1 MSAHLP
7 QSAAPWQARFEEVRQ
22 RLLAHP
28 IYDEVTSLE
37 RVRVFMEHHVFAV
50 WDFMSLL
57 KRLQQVVTCVHVPW
71 MPPPH
76 REMARFVNEIV
87 LGEESDE
94 DGRGG
99 HASHFELY
107 LEAMSECGANA
118 EPMHLY
124 LHLLN
129 TAEDAVPALKAVP
142 IPPAVRDFVSWN
154 LELARHGAPHCVAAA
169 FFYGRE
175 DVIPEMFTHLARK
188 LQGQGH
194 EVDRLVYY
202 MRRHIELDQDEHGPL
217 AEKLLAELCANQP
230 ERWNEAAETAC
241 QALESRIALWDAV
254 LHAMRTRA

>member
-71 MPPPH
+71 MPPLH

-99 HASHFELY
+99 HASHFEL
-107 LEAMSECGANA
+107 
-118 EPMHLY
+118 
-124 LHLLN
+124 
-129 TAEDAVPALKAVP
+129 TTPALSKLWE
-142 IPPAVRDFVSWN
+142 D
-154 LELARHGAPHCVAAA
+154 ELATMRLRIRAMRSALVERLRAAGVKRDLGFILRQQGMFSYSGLSAAQMQRLRSEFGVYGVDSGRICVAALND
-169 FFYGRE
+169 GN
-175 DVIPEMFTHLARK
+175 L
-188 LQGQGH
+188 
-194 EVDRLVYY
+194 
-202 MRRHIELDQDEHGPL
+202 
-217 AEKLLAELCANQP
+217 
-230 ERWNEAAETAC
+230 
-241 QALESRIALWDAV
+241 DAV
-254 LHAMRTRA
+254 ARAIAAVDAQGAAA